1 MSQLLEMKS
10 VNSFYGDAH
19 ILHNLSLYI
28 QKGEVVSLL
37 GRNGVGKTTT
47 LKSIMGM
54 LRVEG
59 SIIFDNHPLVGKTT
73 FSIARKGLGYVPEER
88 RIFPNLTV
96 KENLL
101 VGVYE
106 KGDWNLQK
114 VFELFPVL
122 EKRQN
127 SMGTMLSG
135 GEQQMLAIAR
145 ALMTNPKLI
154 LLDEPCEGL
163 APVIVQELERAIQ
176 QLKEMGTTI
185 LIAEQSL
192 RLSKTLATRH
202 YILSKG
208 KVCFEGTSD
217 ELFND
222 ETILIKY
229 LGVS

>member
-1 MSQLLEMKS
+1 MECLLEMKN
-10 VNSFYGDAH
+10 VNSYYGEAH
-19 ILHNLSLYI
+19 VLHNLSLKI
-28 QKGEVVSLL
+28 KPGEVVSLL

-47 LKSIMGM
+47 LKTIMGM
-54 LRVEG
+54 VDFEG
-59 SIIFDNHPLVGKTT
+59 EVILNEEIITGKQI
-73 FSIARKGLGYVPEER
+73 FKIARRGIGYVPEER
-88 RIFPNLTV
+88 RIFSNLTV
-96 KENLL
+96 LENLL
-101 VGVYE
+101 VGVYNTGE
-106 KGDWNLQK
+106 WDLKK
-114 VFELFPVL
+114 VYELFPVL
-122 EKRQN
+122 EKRKN

-163 APVIVQELERAIQ
+163 APVIVQELEQGVQR
-176 QLKEMGTTI
+176 LKDMGATI

-192 RLSKTLATRH
+192 RLSKSLATRH

-208 KVCFEGTSD
+208 HICFEGTSD

-222 ETILIKY
+222 DDILIQY

>member
-1 MSQLLEMKS
+1 MSALLQLRN

-19 ILHNLSLYI
+19 ILHNVSLEI
-28 QKGEVVSLL
+28 NPGEVVSLL

-47 LKSIMGM
+47 LKTIMGM
-54 LRVEG
+54 VKVDGDVSFNNENING
-59 SIIFDNHPLVGKTT
+59 VSVNKVAK
-73 FSIARKGLGYVPEER
+73 KGIGYVPEER
-88 RIFPNLTV
+88 RIFPSLTV

-106 KGDWNLQK
+106 KGNWGLDEIY
-114 VFELFPVL
+114 ELFPVL
-122 EKRQN
+122 EKRQD

-145 ALMTNPKLI
+145 CLMTNPKLV

-163 APVIVQELERAIQ
+163 APVIVQELERAISK
-176 QLKEMGTTI
+176 LKDKQVTI
-185 LIAEQSL
+185 LVAEQSL
-192 RLSKTLATRH
+192 RLSKTLSNRH

-208 KVCFEGTSD
+208 EVCFEGNSD
-217 ELFND
+217 ELFSNED
-222 ETILIKY
+222 VLVRY